1 VKRLVSIWLAIAAV
15 VAAATGMSASGADFV
30 PASSSPANAFGA
42 AADFNTVAV
51 SMDDPGTPRRGVV
64 SLSGTAS
71 SERGIDR
78 VRFETSPAGAGT
90 WTDACEDTSAP
101 YACDWDSA
109 GVADGLR
116 DVRATA
122 VDQAGYQRTST
133 VLARLFDN
141 ALPVASLSDP
151 GVVRGTEILTATG
164 SDVLSGLAWL
174 SIAHRPVGG
183 SWTTLCSGLTS
194 PQVCALDSTTLADG
208 AHELRAR
215 ATDAVGN
222 EHDFVYT
229 RTVDNNAP
237 TASIPALGPVKGTI
251 AVPVTTGDGAGSGV
265 NQVTIQIRQGVGAWA
280 NLCAVDTAAPWECS
294 SFDTLTRTDG
304 LYDLQA
310 IVEDNAGF
318 ITTSA
323 VTTFR
328 IDNAVPATSTLTNPG
343 TPLSG
348 SVTLSGTATDTGSG
362 IASWKPQ
369 YRLVGNTTWLD
380 GCTDTTVTAPSNYS
394 CAWATAAVADGMYEL
409 RALATDAA
417 GNQFGSTTITNRR
430 VDNVA
435 PTVSLTDPGTPLT
448 GTVTLNATASDGGGI
463 ANVTF
468 QRSPAGAGTWTNIC
482 AADTAAPYT
491 CSFNT
496 TAVADAFYDIRAVAT
511 DNFPRTASSVVTSR
525 FVENVAPFGV
535 DVQTTSGGA
544 IAGRPDAGDTI
555 SLTWSEPIA
564 PASVLAGWD
573 GSATAITVR
582 LTNSANNDRMDF
594 YNAANTTRLNLVR
607 TATDLRLAR
616 NYVSGAV
623 VLNGTMVRNG
633 NTITVTLGTVVSGGA
648 SLATSTATG
657 AIRWR
662 PSASALDVSGKASST
677 TTVTES
683 GTADSDF

>member
-1 VKRLVSIWLAIAAV
+1 MKRLLRTWLAIAV
-15 VAAATGMSASGADFV
+15 VAAAATGLTASGADFV
-30 PASSSPANAFGA
+30 PVSASPGNAFA
-42 AADFNTVAV
+42 AASDFNTVSVA
-51 SMDDPGTPRRGVV
+51 MDDPGTPRRGVV
-64 SLSGTAS
+64 SLSSTAS

-78 VRFETSPAGAGT
+78 VRFQTSPAGAGT

-109 GVADGLR
+109 GAASGVR

-141 ALPVASLSDP
+141 ELPVATLSDP
-151 GVVRGTEILTATG
+151 GVIRGTELLTATG
-164 SDVLSGLAWL
+164 TDLLSGLASV
-174 SIAHRPVGG
+174 SIAYRPAGG

-194 PQVCALDSTTLADG
+194 PQACALDSTTLADG

-222 EHDFVYT
+222 EHDFTLT
-229 RTVDNNAP
+229 RTVDNTAP
-237 TASIPALGPVKGTI
+237 TGSIPALGSVKGTI
-251 AVPVTTGDGAGSGV
+251 TVPATTGDGAGSGV
-265 NQVTIQIRQGVGAWA
+265 KQVTIQIKQGAGAWA
-280 NLCAVDTAAPWECS
+280 NLCATDTAAPFECAG
-294 SFDTLTRTDG
+294 FNTTTRTDG

-328 IDNAVPATSTLTNPG
+328 IDNTVPATPTLTNPG

-348 SVTLSGTATDTGSG
+348 SVTLSGTATDSGSG
-362 IASWKPQ
+362 IASWKGQ

-380 GCTDTTVTAPSNYS
+380 GCTDTTVSAPSNYS
-394 CAWATAAVADGMYEL
+394 CAWATTAVADGMYEV

-417 GNQFGSTTITNRR
+417 GNETGSTAITNRR

-482 AADTAAPYT
+482 AADTTPPYS

-511 DNFPRTASSVVTSR
+511 DNFPRTANSMVASR
-525 FVENVAPFGV
+525 FVENVAPTGV
-535 DVQTTSGGA
+535 DVQTTNGGVA
-544 IAGRPDAGDTI
+544 QPARRLRHDLPHLERADRPGLGPPRLDG
-555 SLTWSEPIA
+555 SLTA
-564 PASVLAGWD
+564 MRVNFTNNASNDRIELRNSA
-573 GSATAITVR
+573 GSAQ
-582 LTNSANNDRMDF
+582 
-594 YNAANTTRLNLVR
+594 LNLVFSP
-607 TATDLRLAR
+607 TDLHA
-616 NYVSGAV
+616 GAQ
-623 VLNGTMVRNG
+623 LRRREHGAYFDATMVRTG
-633 NTITVTLGTVVSGGA
+633 NTITITLGTV
-648 SLATSTATG
+648 TG
-657 AIRWR
+657 
-662 PSASALDVSGKASST
+662 T
-677 TTVTES
+677 TRAR
-683 GTADSDF
+683 GRAR